1 MSYPILYSS
10 DETNFSTNGLGVLSD
25 AISCEVVEE
34 RNGSFE
40 LTLQY
45 PITGI
50 HYEEINDR
58 CLIKAKPNQVDNLQL
73 FRVYA
78 KSKPMSGIVV
88 ISAAH
93 ISYDLTG
100 IPCIPFTASS
110 AADAMNKLSTQ
121 TAVDNPFEFWT
132 DKTTNATFVID
143 VPKSVRTCMGGGE
156 GSILD
161 VYGGEFLFDN
171 YKVSLYNQ
179 RGMSRG
185 VVIKYGKNL
194 TDIKQ
199 DENCSNVYTGI
210 YPYYVNPETGQLID
224 IDSTGTGNKILR
236 YSDLPNPYKKEFGF
250 DRIKPLDLSDEFET
264 PPNGST
270 LKLNALQYLKSN
282 DLSSPNVY
290 LNVSFAQLEQSE
302 EYKGLQLLESVYLCD
317 TVTVEFPELGVNTT
331 AKATKIVY
339 DVLLERVKNV
349 HLGSIMTT
357 FIDTVTEQKQ
367 EIEKIQSPT
376 YLQQAVNKATNWI
389 TSGGGYMVAVK
400 DENGQWK
407 ELLSLD
413 TADIESAK
421 SVWRWNNNGFG
432 YSSTGYN
439 GPFTTAITQD
449 GQIVADF
456 ITTGTLNANIIKS
469 GILSSPDGTS
479 YFNLES
485 GYLHTSFGSIGGW
498 NVGEDAIYKEVTE
511 SKNNGTYKYCAYI
524 QSPYSVGDDT
534 WVYSTQV
541 YEPGSDGY
549 RGTFYVT
556 IKGDMHV
563 QRIDSDKTIYTNCA
577 EDDSIYGAIEH
588 RRGGY
593 YGAFGVS
600 KDDDGTWYGASIQC
614 RNSNRITSRLD
625 VREGEADGLVI
636 LETYQEGT
644 DNKKYRS
651 YLSFGNGYLC
661 AGEVKYGS
669 VNLLDFQAK
678 DGHFQTIKTAGTGF
692 AAIEHTRGSYMGSL
706 GVGTSADGENS
717 VALQLR
723 TSSAVLA
730 RLDVCDTAYSGCV
743 TLQTT
748 ANSKYSYLTFFP
760 DVIVAGKADN
770 YDNTSAMLNFKANE
784 IFSTKVY
791 QSSTESI
798 KTNITAADSVLGL
811 FEPKNSQIY
820 SYNLKKTVTTPVE
833 GGGDGDVSV
842 DGEGFEITE
851 EVEET
856 TSYGFVI
863 GDGYAVPEQVLNKE
877 GNAISLYSMAALTW
891 KAVQELYLKIKAL
904 EETING

>member
-270 LKLNALQYLKSN
+270 LRLTALQYLKSN

-349 HLGSIMTT
+349 HLGSIMAT

-432 YSSTGYN
+432 HSSTGYN

-498 NVGEDAIYKEVTE
+498 NIGEDAIYKDV
-511 SKNNGTYKYCAYI
+511 GKYRAYL
-524 QSPYSVGDDT
+524 QNPGEHGLDT
-534 WVYSTQV
+534 WILSAQNLDDLDDNYFYLTMRGELYLASNFTTDGKATFRNNIEIDMLNESYKFRVGK
-541 YEPGSDGY
+541 GSDVGAHKEESAALVLFD
-549 RGTFYVT
+549 RG
-556 IKGDMHV
+556 
-563 QRIDSDKTIYTNCA
+563 N
-577 EDDSIYGAIEH
+577 
-588 RRGGY
+588 
-593 YGAFGVS
+593 
-600 KDDDGTWYGASIQC
+600 
-614 RNSNRITSRLD
+614 
-625 VREGEADGLVI
+625 
-636 LETYQEGT
+636 YQP
-644 DNKKYRS
+644 
-651 YLSFGNGYLC
+651 
-661 AGEVKYGS
+661 
-669 VNLLDFQAK
+669 
-678 DGHFQTIKTAGTGF
+678 
-692 AAIEHTRGSYMGSL
+692 
-706 GVGTSADGENS
+706 
-717 VALQLR
+717 
-723 TSSAVLA
+723 A
-730 RLDVCDTAYSGCV
+730 RLDFYPSTDPATVMIRSTAKKSTGTKFGYMSLSSSYITAGDWESGNYAKMKA
-743 TLQTT
+743 T
-748 ANSKYSYLTFFP
+748 AF
-760 DVIVAGKADN
+760 DVVSVD
-770 YDNTSAMLNFKANE
+770 E
-784 IFSTKVY
+784 V
-791 QSSTESI
+791 
-798 KTNITAADSVLGL
+798 KTNITASGSALGL
-811 FEPKNSQIY
+811 FEPENSQIY

-891 KAVQELYLKIKAL
+891 KAAQELYLKIKAL